1 MTKQPHQ
8 RHSSE
13 VRLDDAEIGGATV
26 IAGRVRIAA
35 FLFEDE
41 GEAGEEAGRE
51 ISHRCSQTLRSRIR
65 QRKRES
71 PCR

>member
-13 VRLDDAEIGGATV
+13 VRLNDAEVGGAAV

-41 GEAGEEAGRE
+41 GEAGEETGRE
-51 ISHRCSQTLRSRIR
+51 IRHHILVDRFNVLSETAS
-65 QRKRES
+65 KVVA
-71 PCR
+71 